1 MSYIVEVAFD
11 VKKIKNIIPFK
22 TEIVNNSKKYNCNFF
37 YLNHEMMGSN
47 RKIYRNHYILTFHI
61 PENDEN
67 MLSFIRYLTSIKDL
81 HIESIGF
88 DNCQFKLMYA
98 SKKYLK
104 FMDEYCVKKYL
115 TDRNEKNLYK
125 QNSKFMKILHK
136 Q

>member
-22 TEIVNNSKKYNCNFF
+22 TELVDNSKKYNCEFF

-61 PENDEN
+61 PENDGN
-67 MLSFIRYLTSIKDL
+67 MYLFIKYLSSVRNLY
-81 HIESIGF
+81 IESIGF
-88 DNCQFKLMYA
+88 DNCKFKLMYA

-104 FMDEYCVKKYL
+104 FMDEFCVKQYL
-115 TDRNEKNLYK
+115 KDRSEKKLYK
-125 QNSKFMKILHK
+125 QDCKFMKLLHK
-136 Q
+136 S